1 MSINQRIKD
10 WAINNNLRQ
19 VDLVNT
25 AKISKSVAS
34 RIFNDQ
40 TYPSLETI
48 SKLANT
54 YDLDLNYIIKG
65 YTVLPKNEYIKP
77 KTRLQRLIDYV
88 LSR

>member
-1 MSINQRIKD
+1 MSINQRITK
-10 WAINNNLRQ
+10 WALENNLRQ

-65 YTVLPKNEYIKP
+65 YTVLSKNEYVKP
-77 KTRLQRLIDYV
+77 KTRLQKLIDYV